1 MTLSLPVVFFLSGG
15 VALVYQVVW
24 QRILFANF
32 GLDVL
37 STTFVVSAFMLGLGA
52 GGLVGGALSRKLPGL
67 AVTLFALTELGL
79 GIFGLSSIY
88 LFHVTAAMAVGASHA
103 MTGLISFGLLLI
115 PTALMG
121 ATLPLHVGYATS
133 INQNVGQSVSWLY
146 FANTLG
152 GAVGAY
158 FAVEVLFQITGLSGA
173 VKMMAFINLTL
184 GAYVVVYA
192 RARTRAV

>member
-1 MTLSLPVVFFLSGG
+1 
-15 VALVYQVVW
+15 
-24 QRILFANF
+24 
-32 GLDVL
+32 
-37 STTFVVSAFMLGLGA
+37 
-52 GGLVGGALSRKLPGL
+52 
-67 AVTLFALTELGL
+67 
-79 GIFGLSSIY
+79 
-88 LFHVTAAMAVGASHA
+88 
-103 MTGLISFGLLLI
+103 
-115 PTALMG
+115 
-121 ATLPLHVGYATS
+121 
-133 INQNVGQSVSWLY
+133 VSWLY